1 MAKAKN
7 NKRWFRHTVLYI
19 RNRLISGIFVIVPF
33 AVTIAVVVWLFGI
46 LKQILEPVVTKATAI
61 LTEYHIVSEVE
72 MKFTQDILYIITFF
86 CLIILI
92 YIIGVVAKF
101 VAGRKLLVLSEQIV
115 LRIPLVRTIYT
126 ATKQVTTALSLQ
138 DNPAFKSVVMVEF
151 PRPGAYALGF
161 LTGQIR
167 DNKGNT
173 FCKIFIPTTPNVTT
187 GFFELIAA
195 KEVQQ
200 TTMTVE
206 EAFKMIISGGIVSP
220 EILKIRELS
229 NQNLTN
235 TANMSQINS

>member
-1 MAKAKN
+1 MTASKR
-7 NKRWFRHTVLYI
+7 NKRWFKHATLTI

-33 AVTIAVVVWLFGI
+33 VVTIAVVVWLFGI
-46 LKQILEPVVTKATAI
+46 LKSILAPAVIKVTSLLTTYQII
-61 LTEYHIVSEVE
+61 SEVE
-72 MKFTQDILYIITFF
+72 KKFTQNILYIITFF
-86 CLIILI
+86 CLVILI

-101 VAGRKLLVLSEQIV
+101 VAGRKLLILSEHIV

-151 PRPGAYALGF
+151 PRAGAYALGF

-167 DNKGNT
+167 DNQGNT

-195 KEVQQ
+195 KDVQQ
-200 TTMTVE
+200 TNMTVE
-206 EAFKMIISGGIVSP
+206 EAFKMIISGGIVAP
-220 EILKIRELS
+220 EILKTSGPVNPIPNR
-229 NQNLTN
+229 
-235 TANMSQINS
+235 SQ